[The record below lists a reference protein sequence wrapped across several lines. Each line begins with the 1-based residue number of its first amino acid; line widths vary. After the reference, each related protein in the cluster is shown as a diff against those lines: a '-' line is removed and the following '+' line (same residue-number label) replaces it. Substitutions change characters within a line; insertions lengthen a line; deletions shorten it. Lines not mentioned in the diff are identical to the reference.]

1 MFQSLVQ
8 RKSMSYTECF
18 LKQLI
23 YEPAS
28 SLVHLDGKKLWFSL
42 CFRQPQERGGL
53 SQFG

>member
-8 RKSMSYTECF
+8 RKTTSCTECF
-18 LKQLI
+18 LKQLS

-28 SLVHLDGKKLWFSL
+28 PVVHLDGKKLWFSL
-42 CFRQPQERGGL
+42 CFRQPQGREGL